1 MTVAHTMAVYGYLY
15 QAQLLHFVVRKKP
28 PQKPAS
34 EQCNRQMYQ
43 FCYITVCSGNGYG
56 NLLLLALQRPRR
68 AVNSSTKFSGNI
80 TQHSTLERV
89 SWKP

>member
-56 NLLLLALQRPRR
+56 NLLLLAR
-68 AVNSSTKFSGNI
+68 AFLLYT
-80 TQHSTLERV
+80 
-89 SWKP
+89 W

>member
-1 MTVAHTMAVYGYLY
+1 MPVYDYLY

-28 PQKPAS
+28 QQKLAS

-43 FCYITVCSGNGYG
+43 FCYIIVCSGNGYG
-56 NLLLLALQRPRR
+56 NLLLLALQRLGR

-80 TQHSTLERV
+80 TRHGTLEGV
-89 SWKP
+89 A

>member
-28 PQKPAS
+28 PQKLAS

-43 FCYITVCSGNGYG
+43 FCYIIVCSGNGYG
-56 NLLLLALQRPRR
+56 NLRLLAP
-68 AVNSSTKFSGNI
+68 
-80 TQHSTLERV
+80 
-89 SWKP
+89 